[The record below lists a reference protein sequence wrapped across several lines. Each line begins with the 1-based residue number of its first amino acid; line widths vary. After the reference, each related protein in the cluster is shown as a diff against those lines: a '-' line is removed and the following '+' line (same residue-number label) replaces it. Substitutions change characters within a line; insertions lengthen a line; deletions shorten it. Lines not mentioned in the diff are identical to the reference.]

1 MNQSPPERPERAED
15 GRIAAWLSPALRA
28 QLPFYSGLLLLA
40 LIGIA
45 LAWTRH
51 IELGIPWFPGAER
64 PVWLVEARVDFVAT
78 GAPVLASLELPRQ
91 PPGFRI
97 VSEQATSPG
106 YGFAIVDERD
116 GRRGEWS
123 KRSADGPQTLFYKAQ
138 FVPRQ
143 PGDDDGDAASP
154 DQPAPRP
161 RAVFWEEPEA
171 TAAAQLIAAAYARS
185 STPESLT
192 RELIKLLAPDSS
204 DQHAALLLAESERAT
219 LLTRLLNSAEVPA
232 RLARGLVLQDARR
245 RQSLRTF
252 VEVWADGR
260 WLTFD
265 PRTGQ
270 LGLPKDVLLWQ
281 REGGSLLDVT
291 GGLESDVR
299 FAMLRQTVP
308 ALQLARADWPGA
320 SLALFSLYQLPIEE
334 QGMFRVLLLLPLG
347 ALVVVFMRIIVGVR
361 TSGTFMPVLIA
372 VAFLQT
378 SLLPGLIAFLT
389 VVGAGL
395 MLRGY
400 LSALNLLLVARI
412 ATLILIVIFI
422 TSAISVLGYHLGFNT
437 GLTLSIF
444 PTVILAWTIER
455 MSILWE
461 EEGAHE
467 VMVQGGGSLLVAVLA
482 YALMQAPLASHLT
495 FNFPELHLVVLA
507 LILLIGRY
515 TGYRLSE
522 LRRFQPMAE
531 YE

>member
-1 MNQSPPERPERAED
+1 MNQPPSDPPDPAADAEP
-15 GRIAAWLSPALRA
+15 RSWLSPALRA
-28 QLPFYSGLLLLA
+28 QLPFYVGVLLLTLV
-40 LIGIA
+40 GIT
-45 LAWTRH
+45 LAWVRH

-64 PVWLVEARVDFVAT
+64 PVWLVEARVDFIAT
-78 GAPVLASLELPRQ
+78 GSPVLASLDLPSQ

-106 YGFAIVDERD
+106 YGFAIVDEQ
-116 GRRGEWS
+116 GNRRGEWS
-123 KRSADGPQTLFYKAQ
+123 KRSADGPQTLFYKVQ
-138 FVPRQ
+138 FVPVR
-143 PGDDDGDAASP
+143 PGEDNDVPAG
-154 DQPAPRP
+154 DQPTP
-161 RAVFWEEPEA
+161 RARPVFWEEPEA
-171 TAAAQLIAAAYARS
+171 TAAEQLIAAAYARS

-192 RELIKLLAPDSS
+192 RELIKLLAPETA
-204 DQHAALLLAESERAT
+204 DQNAALLLAESDRAT

-232 RLARGLVLQDARR
+232 RLARGLALQDARR

-281 REGGSLLDVT
+281 RVGSSLLDVT

-308 ALQLARADWPGA
+308 ALQLARADWQGA
-320 SLALFSLYQLPIEE
+320 GLALFSLYQLPIEE

-347 ALVVVFMRIIVGVR
+347 ALVVAFMRIIVGVR

-378 SLLPGLIAFLT
+378 SLLPGLIAFVT

-395 MLRGY
+395 LLRGY

-437 GLTLSIF
+437 GLTMSIF

-482 YALMQAPLASHLT
+482 YAIMQAPLASHLT

-522 LRRFQPMAE
+522 LRRFRAMAD